1 MMLVLL
7 LALALA
13 MDAFAVAIAQG
24 ANARPGASAA
34 VRIGAAFGLAQGLM
48 PLGGWIAGLAF
59 AGVIQAVDHWIAFGL
74 LAVLGAKMI
83 REGLSPD
90 EGETGGVPLAGR
102 ALFVAAVATSIDAA
116 AAGLTLSEFAVP
128 VAVACG
134 MIGGVTALLCWA
146 GTLMGQAVGLRFG
159 KRAEVVGGIVLI
171 AIGAKIL
178 VEHLSAG

>member
-1 MMLVLL
+1 MTLLLL

-24 ANARPGASAA
+24 ANTRAGAGAA
-34 VRIGAAFGLAQGLM
+34 VRIGAAFGIAQGMM
-48 PLGGWIAGLAF
+48 PLGGWLAGLAF

-74 LAVLGAKMI
+74 LGVLGVKMI
-83 REGLSPD
+83 REGMTD
-90 EGETGGVPLAGR
+90 EEDAGRTVPLAGR

-128 VAVACG
+128 VGIACG
-134 MIGGVTALLCWA
+134 MIGAVTALLCWV
-146 GTLMGQAVGLRFG
+146 GTLAGAVVGERFG
-159 KRAEVVGGIVLI
+159 KRAEIAGGIVLI

-178 VEHLSAG
+178 VEHLSA

>member
-1 MMLVLL
+1 MTLLLL

-24 ANARPGASAA
+24 ANARPGAGAA

-59 AGVIQAVDHWIAFGL
+59 AGMIQAVDHWIAFGL

-83 REGLSPD
+83 REGMAD
-90 EGETGGVPLAGR
+90 GDDDVRTVPLAGR

-116 AAGLTLSEFAVP
+116 AAGLTLNEFAVP
-128 VAVACG
+128 VGIACG
-134 MIGGVTALLCWA
+134 MIGAVTALLCWA
-146 GTLMGQAVGLRFG
+146 GTLAGAAVGEQFG
-159 KRAEVVGGIVLI
+159 KRAEIAGGIVLI

-178 VEHLSAG
+178 VEHLSA

>member
-1 MMLVLL
+1 MTLLLL

-24 ANARPGASAA
+24 ANARPGAGAA

-59 AGVIQAVDHWIAFGL
+59 AGMIQAVDHWIA
-74 LAVLGAKMI
+74 KMI
-83 REGLSPD
+83 REGMAD
-90 EGETGGVPLAGR
+90 GDDDVRTVPLAGR

-116 AAGLTLSEFAVP
+116 AAGLTLNEFAVP
-128 VAVACG
+128 VGIACG
-134 MIGGVTALLCWA
+134 MIGAVTALLCWA
-146 GTLMGQAVGLRFG
+146 GTLAGAAVGEQFG
-159 KRAEVVGGIVLI
+159 KRAEIAGGIVLI

-178 VEHLSAG
+178 VEHLSA